1 LSCSPKDNLSQLTP
15 FSSHRSRSVRSR
27 ASIRRGASGEGA
39 SRHDPVQS
47 SVRKSTT
54 GRRPLRSA
62 GKACRPRRPRWP
74 RRNRTSAIR
83 CCRAFSARFQRC
95 QNTIASETRRDSL
108 RLTPIR
114 EQGGVTAL
122 VGVCQAESL
131 VTTTTASIPP
141 IQQQIEQTGNQIN
154 STDVSRGVYSAEL
167 TLARARLNDLA
178 SVLQFYNAPGSGR
191 HQ

>member
-1 LSCSPKDNLSQLTP
+1 MAQAQPNLGDTLLP
-15 FSSHRSRSVRSR
+15 CLFC
-27 ASIRRGASGEGA
+27 
-39 SRHDPVQS
+39 PV
-47 SVRKSTT
+47 
-54 GRRPLRSA
+54 SA
-62 GKACRPRRPRWP
+62 V
-74 RRNRTSAIR
+74 
-83 CCRAFSARFQRC
+83 
-95 QNTIASETRRDSL
+95 SEYDRERSL

-154 STDVSRGVYSAEL
+154 STDISRGVYSAEL